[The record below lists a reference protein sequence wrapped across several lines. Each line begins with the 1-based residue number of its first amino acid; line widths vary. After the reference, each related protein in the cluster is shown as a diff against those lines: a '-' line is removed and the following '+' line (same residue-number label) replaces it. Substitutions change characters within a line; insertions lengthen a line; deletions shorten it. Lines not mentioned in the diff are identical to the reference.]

1 MACAACR
8 RPKPVFVRPSTSGSG
23 NGGVIAIR
31 PDNTNTQPGSRNQSE
46 RAKITGLKYVP
57 R

>member
-8 RPKPVFVRPSTSGSG
+8 RPKPVFVRPSSTGTG
-23 NGGVIAIR
+23 NGGVIAIK
-31 PDNTNTQPGSRNQSE
+31 PNNTNTQPGSRDVGQ
-46 RAKITGLKYVP
+46 RARVTGLKYVP